1 MKLIRVLVLSA
12 AVAGVSIPSSAQVGA
27 EAGLFGLGTAATVA
41 VVVAAVVVVAAIAAA
56 NNATATASASGSQ

>member
-27 EAGLFGLGTAATVA
+27 EAGLFGLGTAATIA
-41 VVVAAVVVVAAIAAA
+41 VVVAAVIVVAAVVAAGD
-56 NNATATASASGSQ
+56 SGTGTR